1 VQIKEEPSR
10 KAVSG
15 GNVILKAAPLGKNDC
30 VLKDIVY
37 NAWPPV
43 SAPTLTI
50 DAALIIPFLRSF

>member
-1 VQIKEEPSR
+1 MQIKEEPSR

-15 GNVILKAAPLGKNDC
+15 GNVILKAAPLGKNDY

-37 NAWPPV
+37 KTWPPV

-50 DAALIIPFLRSF
+50 DVALITPFLRSF